1 MAGSPET
8 HPFGP
13 PELGISIAPLGVGAW
28 PWGSTWYWGYG
39 KSYGEDD
46 VRGAFRASLDAG
58 VTLFDTAELYGRGR
72 SERILGRLAG
82 ELDEGGSPFDRLRVS
97 GEGMDSGPASEYG
110 ACFRRNEGIELTQP
124 FVATKYMPYPW
135 RWRAGDVP
143 RALKASLRR
152 LGLERVDLYQVH
164 WPIVPAR
171 LRLRQW
177 VEGLIRVHGEG
188 LVGAVG
194 VSNFDADLTKRAHE
208 LLARAGIP
216 LASNQL
222 PYSLLDRHIEHEGLL
237 EVCKDLG
244 VTVIAY
250 SPIAEGLLTGK
261 YTPDDRPAGYRG
273 WRLRKKVVQVQPI
286 VEALREIGGRH
297 EGKTPSQVAL
307 RWLIQKGSLPIPGA
321 KTAQQA
327 SDNAGAL
334 GWALSDDD
342 MAALDVVSG

>member
-1 MAGSPET
+1 MSHSPET
-8 HPFGP
+8 RPFGP

-58 VTLFDTAELYGRGR
+58 VTLFDTAELYGRGK

-82 ELDEGGSPFDRLRVS
+82 ELSSS
-97 GEGMDSGPASEYG
+97 GNGDTSMDSG
-110 ACFRRNEGIELTQP
+110 FRRNEGIELPQP

-143 RALKASLRR
+143 RALRASLRR
-152 LGLERVDLYQVH
+152 LGLERVDLYQIH

-188 LVGAVG
+188 LVTAVG
-194 VSNFDADLTKRAHE
+194 VSNFDAELTKRTHE
-208 LLARAGIP
+208 LLSRAGIP

-237 EVCKDLG
+237 DVCKELD

-261 YTPDDRPAGYRG
+261 YTPDNRPAGWRG
-273 WRLRKKVVQVQPI
+273 RRLRKKVIQVQPI

-321 KTAQQA
+321 KTTQQA

-334 GWALSDDD
+334 GWALTDKE
-342 MAALDVVSG
+342 MAALDKVSS

>member
-1 MAGSPET
+1 MPESR
-8 HPFGP
+8 PFGP

-58 VTLFDTAELYGRGR
+58 VTMFDTAEVYGRGS
-72 SERILGRLAG
+72 SERILGRMVNESTSAQ
-82 ELDEGGSPFDRLRVS
+82 EPDESQLP
-97 GEGMDSGPASEYG
+97 PA
-110 ACFRRNEGIELTQP
+110 FI
-124 FVATKYMPYPW
+124 ATKYMPYPW

-143 RALKASLRR
+143 RALRASMRR
-152 LGLERVDLYQVH
+152 LGLEHADLYQIH
-164 WPIVPAR
+164 WPVVPAR
-171 LRLRQW
+171 PRLKQW
-177 VEGLIRVHGEG
+177 MEGLIRAHGEG
-188 LVGAVG
+188 LVTAVG
-194 VSNFDADLTKRAHE
+194 VSNFDAELTKRAHE
-208 LLARAGIP
+208 LLSRAGIP

-237 EVCKDLG
+237 DACKDLG

-261 YTPDDRPAGYRG
+261 YTPENRPAGYRG

-286 VEALREIGGRH
+286 VEALREIGEQH

-327 SDNAGAL
+327 TDNAGAL
-334 GWALSDDD
+334 GWSLTDAD
-342 MAALDVVSG
+342 MAALDRVSA

>member
-1 MAGSPET
+1 MTET
-8 HPFGP
+8 RPFGP

-58 VTLFDTAELYGRGR
+58 VTMFDTAEVYGRRGN

-82 ELDEGGSPFDRLRVS
+82 ELRETPHPGPPPQGGRGF
-97 GEGMDSGPASEYG
+97 A
-110 ACFRRNEGIELTQP
+110 QP
-124 FVATKYMPYPW
+124 FVATKYMPLPW

-152 LGLERVDLYQVH
+152 LVLERVDLYQIH
-164 WPIVPAR
+164 WPVVPAH
-171 LRLRQW
+171 LRLKQW
-177 VEGLIRVHGEG
+177 MEGLIRAHGEG
-188 LVGAVG
+188 LVTAVG
-194 VSNFDADLTKRAHE
+194 VSNFDAELTKRAHE
-208 LLARAGIP
+208 LLSRAGIP

-237 EVCKDLG
+237 DACKDLD

-261 YTPDDRPAGYRG
+261 YTPESRPAGYRG

-286 VEALREIGGRH
+286 VEALREIGTRH

-327 SDNAGAL
+327 TDNAGAL
-334 GWALSDDD
+334 GWELTDAD
-342 MAALDVVSG
+342 MAALDEVSA

>member
-1 MAGSPET
+1 MPHAPET
-8 HPFGP
+8 RPFGP

-58 VTLFDTAELYGRGR
+58 VTMFDTAEVYGRRGN
-72 SERILGRLAG
+72 SERILGLLTR
-82 ELDEGGSPFDRLRVS
+82 ELSATDGTGGAR
-97 GEGMDSGPASEYG
+97 
-110 ACFRRNEGIELTQP
+110 P

-143 RALKASLRR
+143 RALRASLRR
-152 LGLERVDLYQVH
+152 LGLERVDLYQIH
-164 WPIVPAR
+164 WPVVPAR
-171 LRLRQW
+171 LRLKQW
-177 VEGLIRVHGEG
+177 MEGLIRAHGEG
-188 LVGAVG
+188 LVTAVG
-194 VSNFDADLTKRAHE
+194 VSNFDADLTRRAHE
-208 LLARAGIP
+208 LLSRAGIP

-237 EVCKDLG
+237 DACKDLG

-261 YTPDDRPAGYRG
+261 YTPDNRPAGYRG

-286 VEALREIGGRH
+286 VDALREIGGRH

-327 SDNAGAL
+327 TDNAGAL
-334 GWALSDDD
+334 GWSLTDAD
-342 MAALDVVSG
+342 MATLDRISA